1 MFVPNNL
8 LAEKKW
14 NDREN
19 LKTYL
24 IIIPGT
30 QSLRVGSQTLVRM
43 GQTSKCKGVRFRS
56 PLKFLA
62 DVLIRRA
69 IVQRR
74 RAKTVSLSKSS
85 WIALFVPLSPS
96 KSREKAKKEPTEMT
110 RLQKR
115 VYEDYGQ
122 LMGS

>member
-1 MFVPNNL
+1 MT
-8 LAEKKW
+8 AKIQ
-14 NDREN
+14 
-19 LKTYL
+19 KTYL

-85 WIALFVPLSPS
+85 
-96 KSREKAKKEPTEMT
+96 
-110 RLQKR
+110 
-115 VYEDYGQ
+115 
-122 LMGS
+122 

>member
-1 MFVPNNL
+1 MT
-8 LAEKKW
+8 AKIQ
-14 NDREN
+14 
-19 LKTYL
+19 KTYL

-43 GQTSKCKGVRFRS
+43 GQTSKCKGVRF

-85 WIALFVPLSPS
+85 
-96 KSREKAKKEPTEMT
+96 
-110 RLQKR
+110 
-115 VYEDYGQ
+115 
-122 LMGS
+122 